1 MRKINLKNFHVATSL
16 TARDINRRI
25 ILNVIRTRQPLSRA
39 DVARLTGLQRS
50 TVSLIADQLIDEGW
64 IVEGEFGR
72 LPRGRRPIYL
82 QMNTEKAAILGINIR
97 PTATVIALADLNGT
111 FLDQESIETH
121 PDSKIFLKNLS
132 QALKGFMKRHEDKT
146 YEGVG
151 VSLPGRVNRE
161 TNRLAVAPNLG
172 WHDVDV
178 KTPIERAT
186 KLPVEIENAAN
197 ACALAENYFGEH
209 GSEIDNLVVVTV
221 SEGIGTGII
230 VNGALVRGSSGM
242 AGEFGHVVIDPN
254 GAQCRCGKRG
264 CWEVLAS
271 NTAALRHYASADG
284 KRKVPAPR
292 ISFEELL
299 QLAELGDS
307 RAVEAI
313 ETTAGNLGRG
323 LAMLVTGFEPNMIA
337 VVGEITR
344 AWTRVHPAILAAVRE
359 WGTGLAETRIVPV
372 NDALQPRLRGT
383 IALVLEKH
391 LGAPSVA

>member
-1 MRKINLKNFHVATSL
+1 MRKINLKNFQVATSL

-64 IVEGEFGR
+64 IVEGEMGR
-72 LPRGRRPIYL
+72 LPRGRRPIFL
-82 QMNTEKAAILGINIR
+82 QMNTSKAAILGINIR
-97 PTATVIALADLNGT
+97 PTATVIALADLNGQ
-111 FLDQESIETH
+111 FLDQESIETD
-121 PDSKIFLKNLS
+121 PDPKVFFRNLT
-132 QALKGFMKRHEDKT
+132 QALKLFMKRHADKT

-161 TNRLAVAPNLG
+161 TNRLAIAPNLG
-172 WHDVDV
+172 WRDVDV

-186 KLPVEIENAAN
+186 KLPVEVENAAN

-209 GSEIDNLVVVTV
+209 GAEIDNLVVVTV

-230 VNGALVRGSSGM
+230 VNGQLIRGSSGM
-242 AGEFGHVVIDPN
+242 AGEFGHVVIDPE
-254 GAQCRCGKRG
+254 GPECRCGKRG

-271 NTAALRHYASADG
+271 NTAALRHYASANG
-284 KRKVPAPR
+284 KRKAPAPR

-299 QLAELGDS
+299 QLAEQGDS
-307 RAVEAI
+307 RAIEAI
-313 ETTAGNLGRG
+313 ETTARNLGHG
-323 LAMLVTGFEPNMIA
+323 LAMLVAGFEPNMIA

-344 AWTRVHPAILAAVRE
+344 IWPRVHPVIAAAI
-359 WGTGLAETRIVPV
+359 AERGIGMPATEIVPI